1 MIFDYHKLFYF
12 FWFLKVVVYK
22 YHHDEGPSSPW
33 SQTLPFLEKIFE
45 NKNGNAGY
53 ESAQVQAIF
62 CDLW

>member
-1 MIFDYHKLFYF
+1 
-12 FWFLKVVVYK
+12 VVYK
-22 YHHDEGPSSPW
+22 YHHDEEPSSLW
-33 SQTLPFLEKIFE
+33 SSTLPFLEKIFE